1 MNRLSTVTSPY
12 LLQHAHNPVD
22 WYPWGEEALNKART
36 ENKPIFLSIGYAACH
51 WCHVMAHE
59 SFEDNEVAAFMNEHF
74 VNIKVD
80 REERPDLDGIYMQ
93 ATVAM
98 TGSGGWPMSVFLTPD
113 LKPFYAGTYFPPVR
127 RYNMPAFR
135 DVLAGIA
142 RTWKEDRAEVD
153 RVSGQLSAHLQQ
165 ALNINLK
172 TETTFTQDDLDKAA
186 KILVDNYDWENGGWG
201 AAPKFPQPMSIEFL
215 LRRTS
220 PVGRG
225 ISEGQDEGE
234 NVPLTSSPSPER
246 RDELKAAL
254 HALKAMAR
262 GGMYDVVGGGFSRY
276 SVDQFWRVP
285 HFEKMLYDNAQ
296 LVRAYLHAWQN
307 TGDEFFKRIVI
318 ETLEFFEREMTHP
331 DGGFYSSLDADSEG
345 EEGKFYVWSLEEI
358 REVLKDDSELFEAAY
373 GITARG
379 NWEGKTVL
387 QRALDDV
394 SLAVRFKLD
403 PETVPAKLAELH
415 SKLLTARASRVRP
428 GTDDKILTAW
438 NGLMLATVAEAARV
452 MPGTL
457 NDNQSPSNK
466 EEVASSR
473 ALVAPLND
481 IYYKLATRNAEFLLN
496 SLRPDGKLKR
506 SWRDGK
512 VTNEVFLEDYA
523 ALILGLVELYQTDFN
538 NKWFTAARELADEM
552 IELFTD
558 PNDGFFDTSKEN
570 EGLLL
575 RPKDL
580 QDNATPSGNALACEA
595 LLKLSA
601 FTDNGKYRD
610 FAEKSLGLVAG
621 MALQYPTAFS
631 RWLSAADFALGNVKQ
646 VAVVYASTETG
657 GRESYSN
664 EAQELIRFI
673 QSAYRPNIIVAA
685 SLYPPP
691 SEAPPL
697 LMDRPLKNAKP
708 TVYVCE
714 GFICKNPVNSSPELI
729 ELI

>member
-1 MNRLSTVTSPY
+1 MNKLSTSTSPY

-22 WYPWGEEALNKART
+22 WHPWGEEALAKARA
-36 ENKPIFLSIGYAACH
+36 EDKPIFLSIGYAACH

-93 ATVAM
+93 ATMAM

-113 LKPFYAGTYFPPVR
+113 LKPFYAGTYFPPVQ

-153 RVSGQLSAHLQQ
+153 RVSGQLLGHLQQ
-165 ALNINLK
+165 ALNINVS
-172 TETTFTQDDLDKAA
+172 TESSFTQDDLDRAA
-186 KILVDNYDWENGGWG
+186 RSLVDHYDWENGGWG
-201 AAPKFPQPMSIEFL
+201 AAPKFPQPMAIQFL
-215 LRRTS
+215 LRRAS
-220 PVGRG
+220 PSSAGRG
-225 ISEGQDEGE
+225 RSEGGGKAE
-234 NVPLTSSPSPER
+234 NASLTPTPSPNGKV
-246 RDELKAAL
+246 ELKIAL

-296 LVRAYLHAWQN
+296 LARAYLHAWQI
-307 TGDEFFKRIVI
+307 TGDEFFKRIVV
-318 ETLEFFEREMTHP
+318 ETLDFLQREMTHP

-358 REVLKDDSELFEAAY
+358 QEILQDESEFFEAAY
-373 GITARG
+373 GVTTRG

-387 QRALDDV
+387 QRALDDT

-415 SKLLTARASRVRP
+415 SKLLSARANRVRP

-438 NGLMLATVAEAARV
+438 NGLILATVAEAARA
-452 MPGTL
+452 MTSEAK
-457 NDNQSPSNK
+457 QPSDGQQ
-466 EEVASSR
+466 EIPSVT
-473 ALVAPLND
+473 ALPRHNT
-481 IYYKLATRNAEFLLN
+481 YYTMATRNAEFMFN
-496 SLRPDGKLKR
+496 SLRSDGKLKR
-506 SWRDGK
+506 SWREGK

-523 ALILGLVELYQTDFN
+523 ALILGLLELYQTDFD
-538 NKWFTAARELADEM
+538 NKWFTTAKELADEM
-552 IELFTD
+552 IELFND
-558 PNDGFFDTSKEN
+558 PNGGFFDTAKDSED
-570 EGLLL
+570 LLL

-595 LLKLSA
+595 LLMLSE
-601 FTDNGKYRD
+601 FTNHGSYRD
-610 FAEKSLGLVAG
+610 LAERSLGLVTG
-621 MALQYPTAFS
+621 MALQYPTAFA
-631 RWLSAADFALGNVKQ
+631 RWLSAADFALGKVKQ
-646 VAVVYASTETG
+646 VAVVYETAG
-657 GRESYSN
+657 GDEWEMINFVR
-664 EAQELIRFI
+664 AV
-673 QSAYRPNIIVAA
+673 YRPNVLLAA
-685 SLYPPP
+685 SPHPP
-691 SEAPPL
+691 SENSPPL
-697 LMDRPLKNAKP
+697 LMDRPLKDGKP

-714 GFICKNPVNSSPELI
+714 GFVCKYPVTAISELK
-729 ELI
+729 ELL